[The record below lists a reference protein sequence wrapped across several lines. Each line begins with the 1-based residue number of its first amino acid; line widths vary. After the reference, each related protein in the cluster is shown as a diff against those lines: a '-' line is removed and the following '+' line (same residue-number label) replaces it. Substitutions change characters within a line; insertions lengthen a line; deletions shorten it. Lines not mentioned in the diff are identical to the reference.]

1 MASVCDYTSTEM
13 VLDSLDEYD
22 MPENIESEM
31 KHVRELLQKLD
42 YEGVVESAKKMLNN
56 GGN

>member
-1 MASVCDYTSTEM
+1 
-13 VLDSLDEYD
+13 
-22 MPENIESEM
+22 MPENVESEM